1 MTTVLLVRHGRTTAN
16 ADGTLAGWTPG
27 ITLDD
32 VGNEQVAALAAR
44 LATVPLTAVLSSP
57 LDRCQ
62 QTAQAIAAER
72 ELTVHLD
79 DDLGEVRYGEWT
91 GQPLKSLS
99 RQPLWKVVQQHPSAA
114 TFPGDDGEGLAAMQ
128 ARAVAAVRRWNAD
141 LGSDAVIAVVSH
153 GDVIKA
159 LLADALGM
167 HLDLFQR
174 IIVDPAS
181 LSVVRYGSTRPFVER
196 INDGGGDVS
205 SLIRKRRR
213 RKSTKTDDDAV
224 VGGGAGPAARPS
236 RSKRRST

>member
-1 MTTVLLVRHGRTTAN
+1 VTTVLLIRHGRTTAN

-27 ITLDD
+27 VHLDD
-32 VGNEQVAALAAR
+32 LGNEQAAALATR
-44 LATVPLTAVLSSP
+44 LAVVPLTAVLSSP

-62 QTAQAIAAER
+62 QTAQAVAAEQK
-72 ELTVHLD
+72 LTVQLD

-99 RQPLWKVVQQHPSAA
+99 RDPLWKVVQQHPSAV

-128 ARAVAAVRRWNAD
+128 ARAVASVRRWNAE
-141 LGSDAVIAVVSH
+141 LGSDAVVAVVSH

-174 IIVDPAS
+174 ITVDPAS
-181 LSVVRYGSTRPFVER
+181 LSVVRYANARPFVER
-196 INDGGGDVS
+196 INDSGGDVS
-205 SLIRKRRR
+205 SLIPKKRRR
-213 RKSTKTDDDAV
+213 KAPKSDDAV
-224 VGGGAGPAARPS
+224 VGGGAGPASRPS
-236 RSKRRST
+236 RSRRRIS